1 MTDKLRVLI
10 CSYLE
15 EELVARV
22 AAIPDV
28 EVLNAPDLLPTPA
41 FPCDHHGPAR
51 VLNEEQGSRWRSLLQ
66 TAEVCFDFDWE
77 DPAHLP
83 ARAPLVRWVQAT
95 SAGIGSFMERTD
107 LVNWNVVVTTAAG
120 VHAAPLAEWVITGVL
135 YFVKDLPDVLERQ
148 TAHLWQRM
156 AMSALSDR
164 RALII
169 GVGNVGRAAA
179 SGLKALGVEVWGIG
193 RLGANYDLPQFT
205 GIGSATDMHE
215 LLVRCD
221 ILVLTCPLTA
231 ETRGLIGAEELAV
244 LGPDGI
250 LVNIARGAIV
260 DEPALI
266 DALQQRS
273 LRGAVL
279 DVVADEP
286 LSATSP
292 LWDLDNVLLTPHSAS
307 TLAGENALLVELFL
321 DNLDRFQ
328 NERPLRNVYDSSRGY

>member
-1 MTDKLRVLI
+1 
-10 CSYLE
+10 
-15 EELVARV
+15 
-22 AAIPDV
+22 
-28 EVLNAPDLLPTPA
+28 
-41 FPCDHHGPAR
+41 
-51 VLNEEQGSRWRSLLQ
+51 
-66 TAEVCFDFDWE
+66 
-77 DPAHLP
+77 
-83 ARAPLVRWVQAT
+83 
-95 SAGIGSFMERTD
+95 MERTD